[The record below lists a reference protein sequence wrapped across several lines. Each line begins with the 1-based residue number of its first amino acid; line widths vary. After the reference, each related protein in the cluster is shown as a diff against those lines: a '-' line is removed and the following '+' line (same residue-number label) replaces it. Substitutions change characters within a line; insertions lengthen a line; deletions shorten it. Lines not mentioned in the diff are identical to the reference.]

1 MGAGGIYERLE
12 AGEIDEDEGI
22 GGRAWALQE
31 LKPPK
36 VQFDGSSTSGSA
48 SPKYDGVSVNVAAAT
63 SSIGRSESR
72 ERLPSRQGSRVD
84 LKGRR

>member
-12 AGEIDEDEGI
+12 AGELDEDEGI

-36 VQFDGSSTSGSA
+36 VQFEGLSTSGSA
-48 SPKYDGVSVNVAAAT
+48 SPRFDGVSVGVAAAT

-72 ERLPSRQGSRVD
+72 ERLPSRPGSRAD